1 MNNHVTFQQLTHSL
15 DANNLAYGVMTLP
28 EGVRLVITER
38 GGRIFG
44 PFLPDM
50 DESLYWINAAL
61 AQPESLR
68 QFIDS
73 GGWNLGG
80 ERVWI
85 APEIQFIIQ
94 DRANFWETHHLP
106 TGIEPGNYAL
116 ERISAELWH
125 LQQRITLRAYN
136 IADGETTL
144 SLERLIQ
151 QIVDPLHVLCDYT
164 NLMSGVVFAGYEQ
177 VVTLTEDEPSGIM
190 SEAWNL
196 VQLNPGG
203 QLIIPASPVLET
215 SPYLG
220 TVPEEATCVQDG
232 QVRINITGQ
241 QQYKV
246 GYKAAHVT
254 GRMGYFNRL
263 ADGRTYLMVR
273 NFFNNPSNVYAEEPP
288 DAPGVHGHSIH
299 VYHDGGQLGG
309 FGEMECT
316 GQTIGWPTEQS
327 DATDTFQMWVYVGT
341 PDRIAA
347 IGAHLLGV
355 TVTL

>member
-1 MNNHVTFQQLTHSL
+1 MNNHITFQQLTHSL
-15 DANNLAYGVMTLP
+15 DANNLTYGVETLP
-28 EGVRLVITER
+28 SGARLVITQH

-44 PFLPDM
+44 PFLPDV

-94 DRANFWETHHLP
+94 DRTNFWGTHHLP
-106 TGIEPGNYAL
+106 IGIEPGQYVL
-116 ERISAELWH
+116 RRGSDERWRLNNLAS
-125 LQQRITLRAYN
+125 LRAYN
-136 IADGETTL
+136 IASGETFITML
-144 SLERLIQ
+144 RLIMPLL
-151 QIVDPLHVLCDYT
+151 DPLRTLHNYDELI
-164 NLMSGVVFAGYEQ
+164 NGVIFAGYEQ
-177 VVTLTEDEPSGIM
+177 FVRLSQPSRKFMI
-190 SEAWNL
+190 EAWNL

-203 QLIIPASPVLET
+203 QLIIPASPMLEA
-215 SPYLG
+215 SPYFG
-220 TVPEEATCVQDG
+220 TVPEEATRVQNG
-232 QVRINITGQ
+232 HLRINITGQ

-263 ADGRTYLMVR
+263 TDGRAYLLVR
-273 NFFNNPSNVYAEEPP
+273 NFFNNPSNYYAEEPP

-316 GQTIGWPTEQS
+316 GQTIGGQTIWSVTS
-327 DATDTFQMWVYVGT
+327 DVFQMWVYVGA

-355 TVTL
+355 AL

>member
-1 MNNHVTFQQLTHSL
+1 MNNHITFRQLTHSL

-28 EGVRLVITER
+28 QGARLVITR
-38 GGRIFG
+38 LGGRIFG

-68 QFIDS
+68 RFIDS

-94 DRANFWETHHLP
+94 ERANFWGTHRLP
-106 TGIEPGNYAL
+106 AGIEPGHYAL
-116 ERISAELWH
+116 QQTSAGQWR
-125 LQQRITLRAYN
+125 LQQTITLRAYN
-136 IADGETTL
+136 IASGETNLTV
-144 SLERLIQ
+144 ERLIQ
-151 QIVDPLHVLCDYT
+151 PLPDPLRALRSYIDLTSDVL
-164 NLMSGVVFAGYEQ
+164 FAGYEQ
-177 VVTLTEDEPSGIM
+177 VVTLAEQQSTGIM

-196 VQLNPGG
+196 VQINPGG
-203 QLIIPASPVLET
+203 QLVVPALPVLEA

-220 TVPEEATCVQDG
+220 TVPEEATCIQNG
-232 QVRINITGQ
+232 HLRIAITGQ

-254 GRMGYFNRL
+254 GRMGYFNSL
-263 ADGRTYLMVR
+263 TDGRAYLMVR

-316 GQTIGWPTEQS
+316 GQTIGGQTGRFAS
-327 DATDTFQMWVYVGT
+327 TDAFQMWVYVGASEK
-341 PDRIAA
+341 IAV
-347 IGAHLLGV
+347 IGTHLLGV
-355 TVTL
+355 AL